1 MTRIDQVDQAL
12 LLLREQLQRMG
23 KARSGRPNGARG
35 RERATPSPLARL
47 AGLAS
52 LDDLPE
58 DQFRRTLVRALLTE
72 ELGDSLA
79 NEPAFQTMIDDVFRI
94 IDESDEGKA
103 LLAQAAL
110 QLRSGARPV

>member
-23 KARSGRPNGARG
+23 KSRNRPVRG
-35 RERATPSPLARL
+35 PGTSARATQSPMARL

-72 ELGDSLA
+72 ELGDALS
-79 NEPAFQTMIDDVFRI
+79 NEPAFQAVIDDVFRI
-94 IDESDEGKA
+94 VGESEEGQA
-103 LLAQAAL
+103 LMAEASRQIRGTSQA
-110 QLRSGARPV
+110 S